1 MPFIRVK
8 WIKGVAYYYL
18 VESFREDRKVRQRV
32 LAYLGEHNS
41 LESAHAYWCGQA
53 KTTKNTATKQHAR
66 EMVKK
71 LKQYL

>member
-1 MPFIRVK
+1 MSFIRVK
-8 WIKGVAYYYL
+8 WIKGVAYHYL

-41 LESAHAYWCGQA
+41 LESAHAYWCEQA
-53 KTTKNTATKQHAR
+53 KTAKNTATKQHAR